1 VVAAEPTFEAVLD
14 YAKAT
19 QAQGVKVPLTADHRH
34 DLPRMLAACDS
45 RTGLVYICNPN
56 NPTGTIVTGDELQA
70 FLHKAPK
77 QAVVLVDEAYHH
89 FVEDP
94 RYRSAQELLSLHE
107 NVVLVRTFSKIY
119 GLAGMR
125 LGYAVASKERAL
137 ALRGQQIWSNANI
150 SVLDAALVMLAEPEH
165 VEKTRQAM
173 NGTKRWLVEELHKEG
188 RRTMP
193 SETNFVM
200 IDVGRD
206 VGPLGEAFKARGLR
220 VGRRFPAL
228 PQWLRISIG
237 TDAET
242 RAFLAALREIVP
254 ARPA

>member
-1 VVAAEPTFEAVLD
+1 
-14 YAKAT
+14 
-19 QAQGVKVPLTADHRH
+19 
-34 DLPRMLAACDS
+34 
-45 RTGLVYICNPN
+45 
-56 NPTGTIVTGDELQA
+56 
-70 FLHKAPK
+70 
-77 QAVVLVDEAYHH
+77 
-89 FVEDP
+89 
-94 RYRSAQELLSLHE
+94 
-107 NVVLVRTFSKIY
+107 
-119 GLAGMR
+119 
-125 LGYAVASKERAL
+125 
-137 ALRGQQIWSNANI
+137 
-150 SVLDAALVMLAEPEH
+150 
-165 VEKTRQAM
+165 M

-188 RRTMP
+188 RRIMP

-206 VGPLGEAFKARGLR
+206 VGPLGEVFKAKGLR